1 MLLYIVGGIIAFI
14 AVLSLIVCVYAFFKG
29 TDDSVVLLEKRTLLK
44 LESLS
49 ETEAVFSTEFPLV
62 NRGNEDAAI
71 LDIFPRPYL
80 PQEQFDSAIVYGHI
94 ESIDRRRKDN
104 YFEAVMLKSRQEIML
119 IMTLRFVANK
129 GLTIREAMEGMVDMD
144 VAVYLNGSA
153 RKDVY
158 VRKEFATFR
167 AEEFRI
173 LTGGGA
179 DDGKI

>member
-29 TDDSVVLLEKRTLLK
+29 TDDSVVLLEKRTPLK